1 MGSAGDFGGKA
12 VELAR
17 WARRLDANPS
27 TPPAC
32 PWLLTMTTT
41 VEPTRP
47 DGARGRAGGQVR
59 CGGPCLST
67 PKGGPRPSL
76 RGGRSVR
83 GSRAPR
89 SEGWLCGCEEQ
100 AKGTPPTA
108 VYMLSDRPLDVRWS
122 SIVIADSVASS
133 VVPEFDEQSHMVSG
147 ERRHRE
153 VGSAA
158 GECGAVE
165 EHAPR
170 AFSIARRGGQ
180 AGRSPRRAAQRCLTG
195 RRGARDLAT
204 SELRH
209 SPKFSRRL
217 PFKEAFSR

>member
-1 MGSAGDFGGKA
+1 MGTRARRRSVDPSWLRTGFDAFSPAEPIGPGR
-12 VELAR
+12 AR
-17 WARRLDANPS
+17 WRS
-27 TPPAC
+27 G
-32 PWLLTMTTT
+32 
-41 VEPTRP
+41 TR
-47 DGARGRAGGQVR
+47 VR
-59 CGGPCLST
+59 CGKPCQDT
-67 PKGGPRPSL
+67 PKGGSGPSL

-89 SEGWLCGCEEQ
+89 SEGWLCGCEGQ
-100 AKGTPPTA
+100 ARCTPPTA

-122 SIVIADSVASS
+122 SIVIADSVARS
-133 VVPEFDEQSHMVSG
+133 VVPAFDEQSHMVSG

-180 AGRSPRRAAQRCLTG
+180 AGRSPRRAAQR
-195 RRGARDLAT
+195 
-204 SELRH
+204 
-209 SPKFSRRL
+209 
-217 PFKEAFSR
+217 